1 MIEIIIPNYTLKSK
15 EMRMTYIHFTDE
27 QKRRAGEVDLEQF
40 LLRQGEKLLPSG
52 FEKRLAS
59 DHSVT
64 IHGNYWY
71 DHAEEKGGG
80 PVSFLRK
87 FYGLTY
93 PEAVTRLLDG
103 EQGQALE
110 SVSRNRIREKKEFS
124 LPPASPTMRR
134 LYAYLLQQRGI
145 SREVLDAFVHAKL
158 VYESA
163 EPSADGGREY
173 HNAVFVGYDEHGA
186 ARHAHKRGLYSFG
199 EGFKRN
205 VAGCDM
211 RYSFH
216 CFGSGDR
223 LYAFEAPIDMLS
235 FITLH
240 PQRWQEHSYVAL
252 CGVSDHALLWMLE
265 QNSALQQITL
275 CLDSDKPGIKA
286 IQRISDALQK
296 KGYRQVETLL
306 PNQKDWNKELTDGP
320 FSEQN
325 AMAMTM

>member
-1 MIEIIIPNYTLKSK
+1 
-15 EMRMTYIHFTDE
+15 MTYIHFTDE

-145 SREVLDAFVHAKL
+145 SREVVDAFVHAKL
-158 VYESA
+158 LYESA
-163 EPSADGGREY
+163 ESSADGSKEY
-173 HNAVFVGYDEHGA
+173 HNAVFVGLDEHGV
-186 ARHAHKRGLYSFG
+186 ARHAHKRGLYTLG
-199 EGFKRN
+199 GGYKRN
-205 VAGCDM
+205 AAGCDP
-211 RYSFH
+211 RFSFH
-216 CFGSGDR
+216 HCGTSDQ
-223 LYAFEAPIDMLS
+223 LYVFEAPVDLLS
-235 FITLH
+235 FLSLY
-240 PQRWQEHSYVAL
+240 PEGWQEHSYVAL
-252 CGVSDHALLWMLE
+252 CGTSKHAMLRMLE
-265 QNSALQQITL
+265 RDQNLQQIAL
-275 CLDSDKPGIKA
+275 CLDNDEAGIKA
-286 IQRISDALQK
+286 TGRLAEVLQE
-296 KGYRQVETLL
+296 KGYDQVGVLL
-306 PNQKDWNKELTDGP
+306 PQGKDWNNDLVAQQTQTPNISMMMGG
-320 FSEQN
+320 
-325 AMAMTM
+325 

>member
-1 MIEIIIPNYTLKSK
+1 MKIP
-15 EMRMTYIHFTDE
+15 YIHFTDD

-40 LLRQGEKLLPSG
+40 LIRQGERLLPSG

-64 IHGNYWY
+64 IRGNHWY

-87 FYGLTY
+87 FYGLSY

-103 EQGQALE
+103 EQGKAFE
-110 SVSRNRIREKKEFS
+110 PVARNKHREKKAFS
-124 LPPASPTMRR
+124 LPPANSNMRR
-134 LYAYLLQQRGI
+134 MYAYLLKHRGI
-145 SREVLDAFVHAKL
+145 SRKVLDAFVHAKL

-163 EPSADGGREY
+163 EPSADGSREN
-173 HNAVFVGYDEHGA
+173 HNAVFVGYDEHGVV
-186 ARHAHKRGLYSFG
+186 RHAHKRGLYSFG

-205 VAGCDM
+205 VAGCDA

-216 CFGSGDR
+216 CFGSSDQ

-240 PQRWQEHSYVAL
+240 PESWQERSYVAL
-252 CGVSDHALLWMLE
+252 CGVSDYALLWMLE
-265 QNSALQQITL
+265 RNPALRQVRL
-275 CLDSDKPGIKA
+275 CLDNDKAGIEA
-286 IQRISDALQK
+286 SQRISESLRE
-296 KGYRQVETLL
+296 KGYGWVDVLF
-306 PNQKDWNKELTDGP
+306 PSQKDWNAELTDGP
-320 FSEQN
+320 VPEQQE
-325 AMAMTM
+325 MKMTM